1 MGTIARDVIGSF
13 RTLWRQRRFS
23 VAVVLFLG
31 TGMAASLAVYTL
43 VRSELL
49 RPLPYASPERL
60 VSVTQ
65 TSTRYP
71 AGVVLAPE
79 YAAWRQESH
88 ALSALAAWNDAS
100 FTLVGVSEPEVVLG
114 AKIDGQFLEV
124 LGVGPA
130 LGRTFSTVE
139 NQNKSRVALVS
150 QLLWTRAFSSDS
162 NWIGRSVQL
171 SDHRYEIVG
180 VLPAGFR
187 FPGPYQPDVLVPGGY
202 NSPPDWSSGAIEQL
216 NVIARLAP
224 SASEEAVVADLDA
237 LQQRHAADLPAG
249 VAPLMAGRTTQVVPL
264 ATKLTGNARSPLLIF
279 MAAVSLVVLI
289 ACVNVAAL
297 HVVRTVSN
305 YGQLMIRAALGASKA
320 SLLRLVLM
328 ETAVLSC
335 LGAVVGLAGAALLIK
350 VLPTIGGQLVAPGTQ
365 VRMDATVAGFALA
378 LALLG
383 VLVSG
388 LANMLAIARLDVY
401 RIANTPG
408 RSVVRTWAGV
418 LRSGLLVAQ
427 VAIAFVLVFGATL
440 LIRSFA
446 NVMVTDTGVRTENVI
461 TFAVRLPASRYKPA
475 QISEFAR
482 ELISGLRPLPSVQ
495 GVAIANS
502 LPFGSYNLGAL
513 FRTKPPVPGDS
524 PQVVPV
530 MAVSPEFFDTLGI
543 PVLAGQRLPDT
554 DGQAGK
560 IALINTA
567 FLRRFFGAENPIGRN
582 LYWGPKEVLT
592 IVGVVGDI
600 RHVRP
605 EEPPQPEVFVP
616 LAQNPPQ
623 TMNVAVRASARSE
636 SLLAAVRNQVHQLD
650 PEVPVLR
657 VSSLEQ
663 RLAGLRGLRR
673 LQLTVLGSFAAFGLV
688 LAAAGLYASIAYAV
702 TQNRREI
709 GIRMALGA
717 QRANVRRL
725 FMRRAFEPIA
735 AGVAAGGIASV
746 WLASYIRAL
755 LFGVNATDPLSA
767 AVTVVVL
774 GGIGMLAG
782 YFPAASAART
792 DPNTTLRYE

>member
-88 ALSALAAWNDAS
+88 TLSALAVWNDAN
-100 FTLVGVSEPEVVLG
+100 FTLVGIGEPEVVLG
-114 AKIDGQFLEV
+114 ATIDGQFLDV
-124 LGVGPA
+124 LGVRPA
-130 LGRTFSTVE
+130 LGRAFSAAE
-139 NQNKSRVALVS
+139 NQNKSRVVLVS
-150 QLLWTRAFSSDS
+150 HSLWTRAFGSNSS
-162 NWIGRSVQL
+162 WIGRSAQL
-171 SDHRYEIVG
+171 SDQRYEIVG
-180 VLPAGFR
+180 VLPDGFR
-187 FPGPYQPDVLVPGGY
+187 FPGPFQPDVLLPGGY
-202 NSPPDWSSGAIEQL
+202 NGPPDWSSRTIEQL
-216 NVIARLAP
+216 NVIARRAP
-224 SASEEAVVADLDA
+224 SASEETVVAELDA

-249 VAPLMAGRTTQVVPL
+249 VAALMAGRKTQIVPL
-264 ATKLTGNARSPLLIF
+264 ATRLNGNARTPLLIF
-279 MAAVSLVVLI
+279 MGAVSLVVLI

-305 YGQLMIRAALGASKA
+305 YGQLTIRAALGASKA
-320 SLLRLVLM
+320 SLVRLVVM
-328 ETAVLSC
+328 ETAIVSC

-350 VLPTIGGQLVAPGTQ
+350 VLPAIGGQLVAPGTS
-365 VRMDATVAGFALA
+365 VRMDATVAGFAVA

-383 VLVSG
+383 LLVSG
-388 LANMLAIARLDVY
+388 LANMVAIARLDVH
-401 RIANTPG
+401 RIANTTA
-408 RSVVRTWAGV
+408 RSVARTWAGV

-440 LIRSFA
+440 LLRSFA
-446 NVMVTDTGVRTENVI
+446 NVLVTDTGVRTENVL
-461 TFAVRLPASRYKPA
+461 TFAVRLPASRYKPT

-482 ELISGLRPLPSVQ
+482 DLITRLGALPGVQ
-495 GVAIANS
+495 RVAMTNS
-502 LPFGSYNLGAL
+502 LPFAPYNLGAL
-513 FRTKPPVPGDS
+513 FRTVPGDS

-543 PVLAGQRLPDT
+543 PLLAGRQLPDT
-554 DGQAGK
+554 DGQAAK
-560 IALINTA
+560 IAVINTA
-567 FLRRFFGAENPIGRN
+567 FVRRFFGAENPIGRN
-582 LYWGPKEVLT
+582 LYWGSKEVLT
-592 IVGVVGDI
+592 IVGVVGDV
-600 RHVRP
+600 RHVGP

-616 LAQNPPQ
+616 LPQNPPQ
-623 TMNVAVRASARSE
+623 TVNVAVRASAVSD

-650 PEVPVLR
+650 PQLPVLR

-663 RLAGLRGLRR
+663 RLAELRGLRR
-673 LQLTVLGSFAAFGLV
+673 FQLTVLGSFAAFGLA

-702 TQNRREI
+702 NQNRREI
-709 GIRMALGA
+709 GIRIALGA
-717 QRANVRRL
+717 QRASVRSL
-725 FMRRAFEPIA
+725 FMRRAFGPIA
-735 AGVAAGGIASV
+735 VGVAAGAMVSV

-755 LFGVNATDPLSA
+755 LFGVNAIDPLSA
-767 AVTVVVL
+767 AVTVLVL
-774 GGIGMLAG
+774 GGMGMLAG
-782 YFPAASAART
+782 YFPAARAART
-792 DPNTTLRYE
+792 DPNITLRYE